1 MTLIVTIMG
10 KKDSWEYKMIFM
22 SSIKTLY
29 NRLQTLIAENKSGIV
44 ALCRG
49 HKTADSLEYIVYFH
63 SLGYV
68 KVVKDYIPC
77 YFLAS
82 MEKELQSELKYFSD
96 RDDYLSLSEVGIEE
110 EHFLDTV
117 INSILWDMAQEIGTV
132 DPYDIINDKWQIPG
146 RIKNWNAYREFTL
159 GLADTIE
166 GDIEAFRTCL
176 KNKSRIPSHGKEFQV
191 GLLYDDY
198 ISTLVLSEWVW
209 ENFKDDET
217 GEEYPIEYTRRLL
230 ECYHNWRVLYAKFR
244 LAYYYQLHEINS
256 TESH

>member
-1 MTLIVTIMG
+1 M
-10 KKDSWEYKMIFM
+10 
-22 SSIKTLY
+22 
-29 NRLQTLIAENKSGIV
+29 
-44 ALCRG
+44 
-49 HKTADSLEYIVYFH
+49 
-63 SLGYV
+63 
-68 KVVKDYIPC
+68 KDYISC

-117 INSILWDMAQEIGTV
+117 INSILWDMAQEIGTI
-132 DPYDIINDKWQIPG
+132 DPDDIINDKWQIPG

-191 GLLYDDY
+191 GLLYNDY
-198 ISTLVLSEWVW
+198 ISTLVLNEWVW

-217 GEEYPIEYTRRLL
+217 GKEYPIECTRRLL

-244 LAYYYQLHEINS
+244 LAYYNQLHEINIS
-256 TESH
+256 E